1 MSEAEKGDRIF
12 NVMNVKKKVPFKT
25 KRELDRQKRIE
36 KRQKAKAVWTK
47 AVDFVEQEVIDVQ
60 KIESTD
66 KRLQKNSIFYF
77 LSAIFFYVYPFLRK
91 LQL

>member
-25 KRELDRQKRIE
+25 KRELDRQKRIA
-36 KRQKAKAVWTK
+36 KRQKAKAVWER
-47 AVDFVEQEVIDVQ
+47 AVDFVEETIIDV
-60 KIESTD
+60 KKTESTD

-77 LSAIFFYVYPFLRK
+77 LSAIFF
-91 LQL
+91 